1 MAAEEPSAD
10 DLAEYK
16 ADDEV
21 RLHFA
26 VCARV
31 CDACLSTGRART
43 QSRLRH
49 NNNNNNNDDDDEAG
63 GYDGE
68 STNNQSSYK
77 VRTLL
82 RCGPAV
88 DSIVTPPHRRCRT
101 AQCACQLIQ
110 GLSTELPRSAVLT
123 PALVRGERVASP
135 STVVSSLFCLFL
147 SQPGLSLPSPS
158 SAFSVRAYFDGTPRQ
173 RRAALGALAVRSF
186 CRRQS
191 NARRS
196 SGFSDDVALAPPLR
210 CWPKAAANRFAQ
222 R

>member
-21 RLHFA
+21 RLHCA

-49 NNNNNNNDDDDEAG
+49 NNNNNSNDDDDEAG

-68 STNNQSSYK
+68 STNSQSSYK

-82 RCGPAV
+82 RCCDPRGRWCRH
-88 DSIVTPPHRRCRT
+88 SPPPPP
-101 AQCACQLIQ
+101 
-110 GLSTELPRSAVLT
+110 SSLPRREHSA
-123 PALVRGERVASP
+123 RAS
-135 STVVSSLFCLFL
+135 
-147 SQPGLSLPSPS
+147 
-158 SAFSVRAYFDGTPRQ
+158 
-173 RRAALGALAVRSF
+173 
-186 CRRQS
+186 
-191 NARRS
+191 
-196 SGFSDDVALAPPLR
+196 
-210 CWPKAAANRFAQ
+210 
-222 R
+222 